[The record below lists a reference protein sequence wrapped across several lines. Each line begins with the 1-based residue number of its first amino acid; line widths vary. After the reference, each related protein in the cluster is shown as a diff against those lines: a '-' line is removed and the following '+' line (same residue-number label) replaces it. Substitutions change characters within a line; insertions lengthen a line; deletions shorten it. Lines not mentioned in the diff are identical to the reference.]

1 MLSFLLVFRVT
12 WNTYCI
18 FLKKFDFRPML
29 HLCTSELCY
38 WSFHFVLWL
47 TEDSALNI
55 ERTWQNFLSNSKTF
69 TLHVKPTPNIFSN
82 VQHYWW
88 QPPSSAQFLIYDT
101 KGKSNTFPVKLKTFA
116 FSLVVFWL
124 FIFFSRYYWINLGF
138 GKLPTYPSP
147 KPSFCPKW
155 EVSDN
160 FRLWEG

>member
-1 MLSFLLVFRVT
+1 MWAPELNVCIVHSNTTRENNTV
-12 WNTYCI
+12 WNSSQQI
-18 FLKKFDFRPML
+18 LKI
-29 HLCTSELCY
+29 TTI
-38 WSFHFVLWL
+38 FHFVLWL
-47 TEDSALNI
+47 TEDSALHI

-69 TLHVKPTPNIFSN
+69 TLHVIPTPNIFSN

-116 FSLVVFWL
+116 FSLAVFWL

-160 FRLWEG
+160 VRLWEG